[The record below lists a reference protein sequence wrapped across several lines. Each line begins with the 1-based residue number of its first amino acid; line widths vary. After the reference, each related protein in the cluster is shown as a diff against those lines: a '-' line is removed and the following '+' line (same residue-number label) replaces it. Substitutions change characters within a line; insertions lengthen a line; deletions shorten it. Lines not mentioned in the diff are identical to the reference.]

1 MTIMQTYRGV
11 VQKGRIQVLP
21 PFNLPEGSEVY
32 VVATGRRMVKTAVDN
47 PLYVSPDREAMLQEQ
62 DAFQAMLPVL
72 LAKYKDQYIALHQ
85 GEVVDHDVDRV
96 ILAARL
102 DKTHPDAVVLVKQVT
117 AKPES
122 VLRMRSPRLQ
132 ETVNVR
138 L

>member
-11 VQKGRIQVLP
+11 VQKGRIHVLS

-32 VVATGRRMVKTAVDN
+32 VVATGLQMAKTAVHSS
-47 PLYVSPDREAMLQEQ
+47 LYVSPDREAMLQEQ
-62 DAFQAMLPVL
+62 DAFQAMLPEL

-117 AKPES
+117 AQPES
-122 VLRMRSPRLQ
+122 VLRMRSPRL
-132 ETVNVR
+132 VGNG
-138 L
+138 